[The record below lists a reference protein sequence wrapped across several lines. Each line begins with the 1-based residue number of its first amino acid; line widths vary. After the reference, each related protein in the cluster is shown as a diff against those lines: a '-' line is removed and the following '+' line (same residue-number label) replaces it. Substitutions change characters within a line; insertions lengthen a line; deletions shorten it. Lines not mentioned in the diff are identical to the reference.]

1 MVLTISAV
9 AENKKINLKKC
20 DIQITHR
27 ITANYPLKTAFQIIM
42 DLGRGLTAREKKIL
56 FYSARSCE
64 VNKMLK
70 GEFEFHYEH
79 IPEE

>member
-9 AENKKINLKKC
+9 AEKKRINLEKC

-27 ITANYPLKTAFQIIM
+27 ISENNPLKTAFQIMM

-70 GEFEFHYEH
+70 GGFEFHYRH
-79 IPEE
+79 ISEE